1 MSIQAVLLPV
11 LVQVALTFALMLG
24 MARLRVGSIRRGDVK
39 IKDIALRQPGWPV
52 QTTQVANAYHNQ
64 LELPLL
70 FYVLTILA
78 YLTKLT
84 DLLFVV
90 MAWLFV
96 VSRLAH
102 AYVFVTSNN
111 VPQRFRTFAAG
122 VFILIAMWL
131 IFAARVLL
139 AI

>member
-11 LVQVALTFALMLG
+11 FVQVALTFALMLA
-24 MARLRVGSIRRGDVK
+24 MARLRVAAVKRGDPKV
-39 IKDIALRQPGWPV
+39 KDIALRQPNWPPHV
-52 QTTQVANAYHNQ
+52 TQVANAYHNQ

-70 FYVLTILA
+70 FYVLTIFA
-78 YLTKLT
+78 YLTKLA

-96 VSRLAH
+96 LSRLAH
-102 AYVFVTSNN
+102 AYVFVTDNN
-111 VPQRFRTFAAG
+111 VPRRFRTFAAG
-122 VFILIAMWL
+122 VFILLAMWI
-131 IFAARVLL
+131 IFAVRVLL